1 MPMKLLSSP
10 GSRTRRFRSGPG
22 ILIIVLL
29 SLLVL
34 AVLAA
39 VIWGIS
45 RKWEH
50 PGEKDRDSASGTPTP
65 LEYKEVEVTEP
76 FIDFAGQHLPIVE
89 GVPTNDYGAENFTV
103 TEDGKVEYTAGWF
116 AHGVDVSA
124 HQEWIDWEAVAES
137 GVEFAMIR
145 AAYRGYGSG
154 RLLLDE
160 MFYTNLEGALNA
172 GLDVGV
178 YVFSQAVNVKEAV
191 EEADFLLEAIEGY
204 PVSYPLVFDWER
216 IDYDDA
222 RTAELGP
229 EVMSACAMAFCQ
241 RVAEAGYQP
250 SVYINMTQGYF
261 DFDLKI
267 ISQYDIWLAEYDDH
281 PDFYYHFSLWQY
293 TSEGY
298 VPGIEGE
305 VDLNLSFRDFAG

>member
-1 MPMKLLSSP
+1 MQTRLLSSP
-10 GSRTRRFRSGPG
+10 GTRTRRFRSGPG
-22 ILIIVLL
+22 LLIIILL
-29 SLLVL
+29 ALLVL
-34 AVLAA
+34 AVLVA
-39 VIWGIS
+39 VIWS
-45 RKWEH
+45 VSKKREH
-50 PGEKDRDSASGTPTP
+50 PGDKDPDDITPSP
-65 LEYKEVEVTEP
+65 YEFEEVEVTEP
-76 FIDFAGQHLPIVE
+76 FIDFAGQHVPIVD

-103 TEDGKVEYTAGWF
+103 NSDGRVEYTAGWF

-124 HQEWIDWEAVAES
+124 HQERIDWEAVAES

-154 RLLLDE
+154 RLLLDD
-160 MFYTNLEGALNA
+160 MFYENLEGALNA
-172 GLDVGV
+172 GLEVGV

-191 EEADFLLEAIEGY
+191 EEADFLLEAVEGY
-204 PVSYPLVFDWER
+204 PVTYPLVFDWER
-216 IDYDDA
+216 ITYDDA